1 VTVVCSRS
9 LAGTA
14 GSNPDEAWMFV
25 LCEGCVLSGIGP
37 CDGPNPRPEESYRL
51 RCVAECNHV
60 ERRPSAAT
68 AGRRNWGGIGTEK
81 NIHANKAEVA
91 NIKWPRNIKSATSKK
106 KSGFK
111 MYINYQ
117 TRVRL

>member
-1 VTVVCSRS
+1 MWNGDRLQLRQV
-9 LAGTA
+9 G
-14 GSNPDEAWMFV
+14 
-25 LCEGCVLSGIGP
+25 GIG
-37 CDGPNPRPEESYRL
+37 
-51 RCVAECNHV
+51 
-60 ERRPSAAT
+60 
-68 AGRRNWGGIGTEK
+68 GGIGTEK